1 MQPQTAAET
10 DNILVLGAGELG
22 MAVLR
27 ELAVQPKAR
36 VTVMLRP
43 STLEAAHDDKR
54 QTLQNLEALGIKV
67 VFADAANDS
76 EEKLCALFSGFDTLV
91 NCLGFAAGAGIQ
103 RKLARAALQSDLKRF
118 VPWQFGVDYDVIGRG
133 SPQDLFD
140 EQLDVRDLLRGQS
153 RVRWLIISTG
163 MFTSFLFEPAF
174 GVVDLEKNTVR
185 ALGSWDTAVTVTTA
199 QDIGRLTACILFEPG
214 LADQVVF
221 TAGDTLTYRQ
231 LADTIDQGLN
241 RQVKREEWTL
251 PTLKTDLAA
260 APNDP
265 IRKYRAVFGEGKG
278 VAWPKADSYN
288 ARKKIETIS
297 VAQWIEQHLIR

>member
-1 MQPQTAAET
+1 
-10 DNILVLGAGELG
+10 

-27 ELAVQPKAR
+27 GLAARPKAR

-43 STLEAAHDDKR
+43 LSLEAAHDDKR
-54 QTLQNLEALGIKV
+54 QMFEELEALGIKV
-67 VFADAANDS
+67 MFADAANDS
-76 EEKLCALFSGFDTLV
+76 EEKLRALFSGFDTLV
-91 NCLGFAAGAGIQ
+91 SCLGFAAGAGIQ

-153 RVRWLIISTG
+153 RVQWLIISTG

-174 GVVDLEKNTVR
+174 GVVDLDQNTVR
-185 ALGSWDTAVTVTTA
+185 ALGSWDTAVTVTTSE
-199 QDIGRLTACILFEPG
+199 DIGRLTASILFEPG
-214 LADQVVF
+214 LANQVVF

-231 LADTIDQGLN
+231 LADTIEQVLK
-241 RQVKREEWTL
+241 RQVTREEWTL
-251 PTLKTDLAA
+251 PMLRADLAT
-260 APNDP
+260 APDDS
-265 IRKYRAVFGEGKG
+265 IRKYRAVFAEGKG

-288 ARKKIETIS
+288 ARNKIETIS
-297 VAQWIEQHLIR
+297 VAQWIEQYFRK